1 MALPINIEDLIRQ
14 RKVEGARIE
23 YKKGWNPEKV
33 LHTICAFANDIDNW
47 GGGYVVIGV
56 DNGSPEPIFLTD
68 NDRTYSTFVLPVH
81 PVFLADDQ
89 VGTVSGTVS
98 GTVNG
103 GVNGGVSGGVFAA
116 ITKHPGMRVPSLV
129 DLLGM
134 SRRSVERCLA
144 ELVARN
150 LVEFRGAPK
159 NGGYFVI
166 QKEGTINR

>member
-1 MALPINIEDLIRQ
+1 MSRRSRNRRIGDFLKELDL
-14 RKVEGARIE
+14 VEGRNTGMPQILSAMR
-23 YKKGWNPEKV
+23 
-33 LHTICAFANDIDNW
+33 
-47 GGGYVVIGV
+47 

-89 VGTVSGTVS
+89 VGAVS

-103 GVNGGVSGGVFAA
+103 GVNGGVFEA

-129 DLLGM
+129 ELLGM
-134 SRRSVERCLA
+134 CRRSVERCLA
-144 ELVARN
+144 ELVAQN
-150 LVEFRGAPK
+150 LIEFRGAPK

-166 QKEGTINR
+166 QKEETINR